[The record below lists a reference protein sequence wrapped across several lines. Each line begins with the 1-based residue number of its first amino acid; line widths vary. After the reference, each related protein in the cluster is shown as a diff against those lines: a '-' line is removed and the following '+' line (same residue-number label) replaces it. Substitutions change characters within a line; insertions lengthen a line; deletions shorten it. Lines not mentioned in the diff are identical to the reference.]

1 MGRPPKGDRA
11 MTATERHQ
19 RHMAKKLAAAAVVA
33 APPPA
38 PVPKPDMSDL
48 YLKFIHL
55 RMGPARTAQYIYQ
68 RIGRDAAVAFH
79 RALGQVIEAKPPAPP

>member
-19 RHMAKKLAAAAVVA
+19 RHMAKKLAAAAAAAVAA

-38 PVPKPDMSDL
+38 PSVDERPLPQQPL
-48 YLKFIHL
+48 
-55 RMGPARTAQYIYQ
+55 
-68 RIGRDAAVAFH
+68 
-79 RALGQVIEAKPPAPP
+79 

>member
-55 RMGPARTAQYIYQ
+55 RMVRPGPPSTSTS
-68 RIGRDAAVAFH
+68 GSAVTLRSRFTVPSV
-79 RALGQVIEAKPPAPP
+79 R